1 MRHAVTTRTSSE
13 PNDVAPQATAPSS
26 DAAADGLASL
36 VADHRELARSF
47 HELAGAT
54 DPLAAKQRL
63 IHMRQAICLHAD
75 AEAVALSY
83 LGSRSTGGRE
93 RWRSWR
99 RAYRRVEK
107 LLAEIDRRSISSP
120 DLPELIEDVIVEVQ
134 RLIGEQETVTFPLL
148 RSTLSPA
155 EQAEVA
161 RRVLVARQRGDTRPH
176 PHLLHRGALSW
187 ALRASLAPVDRLRD
201 RMVPRL

>member
-1 MRHAVTTRTSSE
+1 MKHALTAGTPGE
-13 PNDVAPQATAPSS
+13 PNDVDLQATAPSGVG
-26 DAAADGLASL
+26 AADGLASL

-47 HELAGAT
+47 DELAGAT

-120 DLPELIEDVIVEVQ
+120 DLSDLIEDVIADVQ

-155 EQAEVA
+155 ERAELA
-161 RRVLVARQRGDTRPH
+161 GRVLVARRRGDTRPH
-176 PHLLHRGALSW
+176 PHLLHRGALSGV
-187 ALRASLAPVDRLRD
+187 LRASLAPVDRLRD
-201 RMVPRL
+201 RMAPRL